1 VISWSNDDCRWIWL
15 RQLLFDPLQLH
26 LEGDLNHLILELSPN
41 FRLLEPPFPR
51 NEMVET
57 KNKTWSDDY
66 SLSNMCNITYVKV
79 TKKIYFFIKINN
91 YLLKFYIFNIKYT
104 SSDVNLLF

>member
-66 SLSNMCNITYVKV
+66 SLSNMYNITYVKV
-79 TKKIYFFIKINN
+79 TKNIFFIKINN

-104 SSDVNLLF
+104 SSNANLLF